1 MDHLVREIKEN
12 LKLGAAPPPPTP
24 QLQTE
29 PSPPPH
35 HSPSASSG
43 GKMKGSRGGWG
54 VRHRASPYHV
64 PPPAPRVPSVSDS
77 SAAGAADH
85 PTPESM
91 AALRKKWA
99 SGRRRYPSTCMN
111 NNAAAAA
118 AAKNIDPDDPFAILQ
133 ELISGGSL
141 IKEAVRRLQKPL
153 GGVSALAGSPG
164 SGPAGRMTP
173 RKGVSGD
180 SGRRTAYDSEDSDNE
195 DCRTPPED
203 ASVQQQQQQQPPS
216 VRNRSFPSFCE
227 VGL

>member
-12 LKLGAAPPPPTP
+12 LKLGAPPPTP
-24 QLQTE
+24 AVLQTE
-29 PSPPPH
+29 PAPH
-35 HSPSASSG
+35 HSPAG
-43 GKMKGSRGGWG
+43 GKMKGSSRGGGWG
-54 VRHRASPYHV
+54 GPVRHRASPYHV
-64 PPPAPRVPSVSDS
+64 PPRSVVSACDS
-77 SAAGAADH
+77 AGSGPGGAD

-91 AALRKKWA
+91 AALRRKWA

-111 NNAAAAA
+111 NNAAAAK

-141 IKEAVRRLQKPL
+141 IKEAVRRLQKPV
-153 GGVSALAGSPG
+153 GCVSALAGSPG
-164 SGPAGRMTP
+164 SGAGRMTP
-173 RKGVSGD
+173 RKGVSD

-203 ASVQQQQQQQPPS
+203 ASVQQQQQQPPS
-216 VRNRSFPSFCE
+216 VRNRSFPCCE

>member
-1 MDHLVREIKEN
+1 MRALAAVMDHLVREIKEN

-35 HSPSASSG
+35 HSPSAAASSG

-77 SAAGAADH
+77 SAGAADH

-111 NNAAAAA
+111 TNAAAAA

-133 ELISGGSL
+133 
-141 IKEAVRRLQKPL
+141 V
-153 GGVSALAGSPG
+153 
-164 SGPAGRMTP
+164 
-173 RKGVSGD
+173 
-180 SGRRTAYDSEDSDNE
+180 YN
-195 DCRTPPED
+195 
-203 ASVQQQQQQQPPS
+203 
-216 VRNRSFPSFCE
+216 
-227 VGL
+227 